1 MDVSLTQA
9 SEALKA
15 ASQAEARRMGHRYVG
30 TEHVLLAV
38 SRVSGRVQK
47 VLAKLDLD
55 PQDLQNQ
62 LNASVLS
69 SGTKKKEEAI
79 PFSPKALRTFEQA
92 DKEAE
97 KLGATAAGPEHV
109 LLALVED
116 EEGVAARIMEV
127 FAIDYASIHR
137 FM

>member
-1 MDVSLTQA
+1 MTLSQA

-30 TEHVLLAV
+30 TEHILLAV
-38 SRVSGRVQK
+38 SRASGGVQD
-47 VLAKLDLD
+47 VLGKLDLD
-55 PQDLQNQ
+55 PHDLQNQ
-62 LNASVLS
+62 VNASVLS
-69 SGTKKKEEAI
+69 SGTPKKEEVI
-79 PFSPKALRTFEQA
+79 PFSPKALRTFDQA
-92 DKEAE
+92 EKEAE
-97 KLGATAAGPEHV
+97 KLGAAAAEPEHV

-137 FM
+137 FMK

>member
-1 MDVSLTQA
+1 VTLSQA

-30 TEHVLLAV
+30 TEHILLAV
-38 SRVSGRVQK
+38 SRASGVVQD
-47 VLAKLDLD
+47 VLGKLNLD
-55 PQDLQNQ
+55 PHDLQNQ
-62 LNASVLS
+62 VNASVLS
-69 SGTKKKEEAI
+69 SGTPKKEEVI
-79 PFSPKALRTFEQA
+79 PFSPKALRTFDQA
-92 DKEAE
+92 EKEAE
-97 KLGATAAGPEHV
+97 KLGAAAAEPEHV

-137 FM
+137 FMK

>member
-1 MDVSLTQA
+1 MSLTQA

-38 SRVSGRVQK
+38 SRVSGRVQE

-62 LNASVLS
+62 VNASVLS
-69 SGTKKKEEAI
+69 PGTPKKEEAI

-97 KLGATAAGPEHV
+97 KLGATAAEPEHV

-137 FM
+137 FMK

>member
-1 MDVSLTQA
+1 MTLSQA

-30 TEHVLLAV
+30 TEHILLAV
-38 SRVSGRVQK
+38 SRASGVVQD
-47 VLAKLDLD
+47 VLGKLDLD
-55 PQDLQNQ
+55 PHDLQNQ
-62 LNASVLS
+62 VNASVLS
-69 SGTKKKEEAI
+69 SGTPKKEEVI
-79 PFSPKALRTFEQA
+79 PFSPKALRTFDQA
-92 DKEAE
+92 EKEAE
-97 KLGATAAGPEHV
+97 KLGAAAAEPEHV

-137 FM
+137 FMK